1 MIAQL
6 DAARLR
12 TARPSIPTYFGIR
25 GGLTLVE
32 LLLAILGTVLVSTAL
47 AAMMAATAYAT
58 ADRIDVRS
66 VAVKHKVI
74 AGRLGAAI
82 RSSKMVLDQS
92 DDYLVLW
99 MDDADL
105 SGQPNLSEI
114 RRIERDN
121 ATNELRSYKAPDSL
135 NPVDDTEYDL
145 LNDDFDAETNSIKG
159 TANFPQTLW
168 AASVTA
174 WTITLDDADPQ
185 SASLVSYRMTIAHHE
200 LLDTTIGATALR
212 NK

>member
-6 DAARLR
+6 VATRLR
-12 TARPSIPTYFGIR
+12 TAGPSTSDVR

-32 LLLAILGTVLVSTAL
+32 LLLAIIGTALVSTAL
-47 AAMMAATAYAT
+47 AAMLAATAFGT
-58 ADRIDVRS
+58 SNRTDVRS

-82 RSSKMVLDQS
+82 RSSKMVLAEG

-135 NPVDDTEYDL
+135 NPADDTEYDL
-145 LNDDFDAETNSIKG
+145 AIDDFNAETNSIKG

-168 AASVTA
+168 AAGVTA
-174 WTITLDDADPQ
+174 WTITLDDADAQ
-185 SASLVSYRMTIAHHE
+185 SASLVSYRMTIARGE
-200 LLDTTIGATALR
+200 LVDTTIGATALR
-212 NK
+212 NR

>member
-6 DAARLR
+6 DATRLR
-12 TARPSIPTYFGIR
+12 TAGPSTSYAR
-25 GGLTLVE
+25 GALTLVE
-32 LLLAILGTVLVSTAL
+32 LLLAILGTVLVSMAL
-47 AAMMAATAYAT
+47 AAMLAATAYAT
-58 ADRIDVRS
+58 SNRTDVRS

-74 AGRLGAAI
+74 AGRMGAAI
-82 RSSKMVLDQS
+82 RSSKTVLDEG

-99 MDDADL
+99 MDDANL

-135 NPVDDTEYDL
+135 LPADDTEYDL
-145 LNDDFDAETNSIKG
+145 LTDDFNAQTNSIKG
-159 TANFPQTLW
+159 TANFPLTLW
-168 AASVTA
+168 AAGVTA
-174 WTITLDDADPQ
+174 WTITLDDGDPLL
-185 SASLVSYRMTIAHHE
+185 ASLVSYRMTIAHDE

>member
-1 MIAQL
+1 MIAHL
-6 DAARLR
+6 DATRLR
-12 TARPSIPTYFGIR
+12 TAGPSTLYVK

-32 LLLAILGTVLVSTAL
+32 LLLAILGAVLVSTAL

-58 ADRIDVRS
+58 SNRTDVRS

-74 AGRLGAAI
+74 ASRLGAAI
-82 RSSKMVLDQS
+82 RSSKMVLAEG

-99 MDDADL
+99 MEDADS

-114 RRIERDN
+114 RRIERDS

-135 NPVDDTEYDL
+135 NPADDTEYDL
-145 LNDDFDAETNSIKG
+145 LTDDFNAETNSIKG

-174 WTITLDDADPQ
+174 WTITLDDADPRL
-185 SASLVSYRMTIAHHE
+185 ALLVSYRMTIAHDD